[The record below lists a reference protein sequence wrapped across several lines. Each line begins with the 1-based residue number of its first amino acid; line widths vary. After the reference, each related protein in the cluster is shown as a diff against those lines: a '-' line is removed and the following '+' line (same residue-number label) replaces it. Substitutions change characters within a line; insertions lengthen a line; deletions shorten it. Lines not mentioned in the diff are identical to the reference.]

1 MPASLKI
8 YKPDVRLEVYAGP
21 ERDYIYIA
29 TRAPWW
35 TVDDHFLIPSG
46 DRRTSYEIATDL
58 TPSGIRW
65 AVNQC
70 GYLWACLHK
79 PELRLAL
86 AELDLSRGIY
96 LIPDVA

>member
-1 MPASLKI
+1 MPPSLRI
-8 YKPDVRLEVYAGP
+8 YKSDVRLEVYADP
-21 ERDYIYIA
+21 ERDFVHIK

-35 TVDDHFLIPSG
+35 NVDGHFCVPAG
-46 DRRTSYEIATDL
+46 DRRNSYEIATDL
-58 TPSGIRW
+58 SSRGIHW

-70 GYLWACLHK
+70 GYLWECLHK

-96 LIPDVA
+96 LIPDAA